1 VISSVQ
7 SVDTVRNVDRQRV
20 GVDMP
25 VAQLTSLS
33 FTAGVVDVPEAG
45 LAHPAMCRWHE
56 TTINKA
62 HRRELNGHGS
72 GVVWLTGLSGA
83 GKSTL
88 ANELERRLRA
98 RSVRTYLLDGDN
110 VRHGLNRDLGFSTE
124 DRVENIRRV
133 AEVSKLMVD
142 AGLVVITAFISPF
155 RAERQMARDLMADG
169 EFIEVFVDTPLVVAE
184 KRDPKGLYRKARRGE
199 LKHFTGIDSPYEIPE
214 NPEIVI
220 DTTSM
225 SVQESADSL
234 YQMLNTM
241 RFFNL

>member
-1 VISSVQ
+1 
-7 SVDTVRNVDRQRV
+7 
-20 GVDMP
+20 MP

-199 LKHFTGIDSPYEIPE
+199 LKHFTGIDSPYETPE